1 MVDINAVA
9 QNYIMY
15 VFGDVILAMIGFLI
29 IITLIGMRFG
39 WGLEAFTVVL
49 TPTIILMV
57 DSYIPIGLEPL
68 MLMGIGFI
76 IGFGMLAILR
86 R

>member
-1 MVDINAVA
+1 MVDITTVA
-9 QNYIMY
+9 DNYIMY
-15 VFGDVILAMIGFLI
+15 VFGDAVIAMIGFLI

-39 WGLEAFTVVL
+39 WGMEAFTVVL

-57 DSYIPIGLEPL
+57 DTVIPLGLQPL
-68 MLMGIGFI
+68 MLLGIGLI
-76 IGFGMLAILR
+76 IGFGMLAIIR